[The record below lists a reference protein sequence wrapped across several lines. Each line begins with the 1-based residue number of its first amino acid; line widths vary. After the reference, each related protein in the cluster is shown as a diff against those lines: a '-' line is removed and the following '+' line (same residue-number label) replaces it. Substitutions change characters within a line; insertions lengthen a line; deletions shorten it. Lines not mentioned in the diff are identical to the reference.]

1 MKNTRSLA
9 LFGLLLAALANPLPA
24 EPEGVA
30 KWTNPGGKV
39 IEAEFVELTDEHVVL
54 KLKGQPEPIKVAYD
68 KLSAESIE
76 QARRL
81 DGEKKKK
88 EKELADATKGKFKL
102 GEHWIPR
109 GKKTQVMIKIPPGK
123 AAEELSEFYGKPT
136 TQVKVTAIVPEKFD
150 PSDKDSIA
158 VFCHASTSNGKGVSE
173 WAIKDFEKI
182 ALEENAL
189 ILAVDGEFGN
199 PGGNADSPAFR
210 YTMIGSF
217 MDTLQESHPIAE
229 NWRYIHA
236 GHSGGTGYASYV
248 GLGFL
253 KSEFR
258 LAGCFLSGGNYSP
271 VKWDEGWKLKTSQKK
286 QMRLFYS
293 FGKNDPVTTPALQD
307 EMLAKLKDSPYKSLR
322 VVYHMDKHAV
332 HQPHWKEAFQ
342 WFKEPLEK

>member
-1 MKNTRSLA
+1 MKTTGSLA
-9 LFGLLLAALANPLPA
+9 VFGLLLAALAIPLTA
-24 EPEGVA
+24 EPEAVA
-30 KWTNPGGKV
+30 KWTNPEGKV
-39 IEAEFVELTDEHVVL
+39 IEAEFVELTDAHVVL
-54 KLKGQPEPIKVAYD
+54 RLKGQPEPIKVAHD

-109 GKKTQVMIKIPPGK
+109 GKKTQVMIKISSAK
-123 AAEELSEFYGKPT
+123 AEEELSKFYGKPT

-150 PSDKDSIA
+150 TADKDSIV

-189 ILAVDGEFGN
+189 VLAADGEFGN
-199 PGGNADSPAFR
+199 PGKKDTPVFR
-210 YTMIGSF
+210 SF
-217 MDTLQESHPIAE
+217 LVYSVLQAMPEDYPSDQ
-229 NWRYIHA
+229 WRYIHA
-236 GHSGGTGYASYV
+236 GHSGGCGYASYNGMYMIHGGHRV
-248 GLGFL
+248 I
-253 KSEFR
+253 
-258 LAGCFLSGGNYSP
+258 GCFLSGGNYSP
-271 VKWDEGWKLKTSQKK
+271 TKWDDAYKLKTSQKK

-293 FGKNDPVTTPALQD
+293 FGKNDPITTPALQD
-307 EMLAKLKDSPYKSLR
+307 EMLKELKDSPYKNLR

-342 WFKEPLEK
+342 WFKEPPEK